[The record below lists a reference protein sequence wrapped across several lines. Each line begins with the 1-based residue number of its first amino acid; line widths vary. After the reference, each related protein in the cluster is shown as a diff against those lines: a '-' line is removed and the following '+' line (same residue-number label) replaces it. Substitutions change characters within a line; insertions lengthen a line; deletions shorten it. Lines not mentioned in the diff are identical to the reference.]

1 MVFVIVSQRNSFH
14 SNRASEKRDLWSTQL
29 RILTGVCILCQFFD
43 ILTSRILCFQ
53 NDSISPRI
61 LLSHELELEGAA
73 WTIAPLIPLYV
84 YTDRQIPQYYVH
96 FQLCILSLSNLY
108 SLSPYNTVSWFF
120 FALEETDIN
129 FSTLQA
135 VLDRYDPHQVNTL

>member
-1 MVFVIVSQRNSFH
+1 MKYELAGIDLVEDVVFVIVSQRNSFH

-53 NDSISPRI
+53 NESISPRI

-84 YTDRQIPQYYVH
+84 YTDRQIPLKLIILCSLPIVH
-96 FQLCILSLSNLY
+96 SVPL
-108 SLSPYNTVSWFF
+108 
-120 FALEETDIN
+120 
-129 FSTLQA
+129 
-135 VLDRYDPHQVNTL
+135 